1 LPSSFFLAEAFRS
14 IRANAAVSV
23 AATVTVLIA
32 VFILGAFIPSFLYV
46 QSSVDSQKSK
56 IDVQVYLDDAANNQQ
71 VNAIK
76 QRIEDLRGSG
86 EVKSYTFVSKDE
98 AIAEFRKRLDDPSIL
113 EYLPDNPLPR
123 SFNLKLVDPSRA
135 ADVVA
140 GLKGAPGLDID
151 LGDKS
156 NPGIRYGR
164 ETAEKLLSV
173 ARFIQWAGLGLIL
186 ILLVAAVLLI
196 GNTIRLSIF
205 ARRREVEVMK
215 LVGATNWFIRW
226 PFVIEGVIC
235 GLVGAL
241 ASVALLWAIKLSV
254 VDQFVRDA
262 DPALTRDEATTIGFT
277 WLCIILVVS
286 GAAVGA
292 LGSGITL
299 RRFLKV

>member
-1 LPSSFFLAEAFRS
+1 MRPRFFLGEAFRS
-14 IRANAAVSV
+14 IRANAAISV

-56 IDVQVYLDDAANNQQ
+56 IDVEVYIADAATDKQ
-71 VNAIK
+71 VNTIK
-76 QRIEDLRGSG
+76 QKIEGLRGSG
-86 EVKSYTFVSKDE
+86 EVKSYTYVSKAD
-98 AIAEFRKRLDDPSIL
+98 AIDEFRKRLDDPSIL
-113 EYLPDNPLPR
+113 DYLPANPLPA
-123 SFNLKLVDPSRA
+123 SFNLKLTDPSRA
-135 ADVVA
+135 ADVVSQI
-140 GLKGAPGLDID
+140 KGTPGLATDV
-151 LGDKS
+151 GDKT
-156 NPGIRYGR
+156 NRGIRYGR
-164 ETAEKLLSV
+164 ETAEKLLTA
-173 ARFIQWAGLGLIL
+173 ARFIQWAGLGLII
-186 ILLVAAVLLI
+186 ILLVAAILLI

-235 GLVGAL
+235 GLVGAS
-241 ASVALLWAIKLSV
+241 ASVALLWAVKLSV

-262 DPALTRDEATTIGFT
+262 DPALTRTEATTIGFT
-277 WLCIILVVS
+277 WLCVILIVS
-286 GAAVGA
+286 GAFVGA